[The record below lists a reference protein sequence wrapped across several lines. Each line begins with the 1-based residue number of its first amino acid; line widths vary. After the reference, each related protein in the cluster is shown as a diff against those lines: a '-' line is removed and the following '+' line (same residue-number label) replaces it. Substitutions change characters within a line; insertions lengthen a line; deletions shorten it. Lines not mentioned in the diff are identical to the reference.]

1 MVYEVDVQQAAFV
14 QLVRQVSVVRLNFRI
29 ERHVVERAEGRDPD
43 TDLLLADGLE
53 DGIRHL
59 ENKSRALLD
68 GSTVAIRADVGVR
81 PDELLQQ
88 VAVGA
93 VQFDPIATRG
103 DGISRGEVPSLTM
116 SPTEAR

>member
-14 QLVRQVSVVRLNFRI
+14 QLVRQVSVVGLNFRI

-43 TDLLLADGLE
+43 TDLLLANGPE

-68 GSTVAIRADVGVR
+68 GSTIAIRADVGVR
-81 PDELLQQ
+81 SDELLEQ
-88 VAVGA
+88 VAVGT
-93 VQFDPIATRG
+93 VQLDSVATCGNR
-103 DGISRGEVPSLTM
+103 ISCGLHELF
-116 SPTEAR
+116 